1 MILPPPDKRNRQV
14 SIFKMNTT
22 LRFLSLLHLTKYYF
36 YQCECIELYSSL
48 TRHVQNN
55 TPKNS

>member
-1 MILPPPDKRNRQV
+1 MISPPPEKRNRQV

-36 YQCECIELYSSL
+36 YQGECIQLNSSL
-48 TRHVQNN
+48 TGHER
-55 TPKNS
+55 KNSHKNS